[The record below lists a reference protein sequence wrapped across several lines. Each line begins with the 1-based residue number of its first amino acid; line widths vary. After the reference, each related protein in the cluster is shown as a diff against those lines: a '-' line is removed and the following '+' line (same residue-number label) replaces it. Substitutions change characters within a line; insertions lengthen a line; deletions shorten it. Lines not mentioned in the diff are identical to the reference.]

1 MSTST
6 PGRLTRDELIARI
19 ESGDVDTVILA
30 ITDMQGRLQG
40 KRVDASF
47 FVDDLIDRRRRR
59 AAATCSPPTST

>member
-6 PGRLTRDELIARI
+6 PGRLSRDDLIARVKN
-19 ESGDVDTVILA
+19 GDIDTIILA

-47 FVDDLIDRRRRR
+47 FVDDLIEWRR
-59 AAATCSPPTST
+59 